1 MEENIK
7 SNLLLDSRKKLE
19 LTGILEVV
27 SFDDERIILNTSIGT
42 LDIKGDSLK
51 VNKLDVQNGEVI
63 IHGRINSM
71 VYNDKNVSK
80 NKENIIKKIFQ

>member
-51 VNKLDVQNGEVI
+51 VNKLDVQGGEVI

-80 NKENIIKKIFQ
+80 NKENIIKKLFQ

>member
-7 SNLLLDSRKKLE
+7 SNLLLDSRKKME

-27 SFDDERIILNTSIGT
+27 SFNDERIILNTKIGT

-51 VNKLDVQNGEVI
+51 INKLDVQNGEVI

-71 VYNDKNVSK
+71 AYNDKNVSK
-80 NKENIIKKIFQ
+80 NKENIIKKLFQ

>member
-1 MEENIK
+1 MEEEIK

-19 LTGILEVV
+19 LTGVLEVV
-27 SFDDERIILNTSIGT
+27 SFDDGRIILSTKIGV

-63 IHGRINSM
+63 IHGMINSM
-71 VYNDKNVSK
+71 IYIDKSISK
-80 NKENIIKKIFQ
+80 NKENIFKKLFQ

>member
-51 VNKLDVQNGEVI
+51 INKLDVQNGEVI

-80 NKENIIKKIFQ
+80 NKENIIKKLFQ

>member
-1 MEENIK
+1 MEDEIK
-7 SNLLLDSRKKLE
+7 SNLLLDSRKKLQ
-19 LTGILEVV
+19 LTGVLEVV
-27 SFDDERIILNTSIGT
+27 SFDDERIILNTKIGT

-71 VYNDKNVSK
+71 NYNDKNVSK
-80 NKENIIKKIFQ
+80 NKENIIKKLFQ

>member
-27 SFDDERIILNTSIGT
+27 SFDDERIILNTKIGT

-51 VNKLDVQNGEVI
+51 VDKLDVQNGEVI

-80 NKENIIKKIFQ
+80 NKENIIKKLFQ